1 MPGSAVAQQL
11 RNENLLFAPG
21 AKVAAMPAANS
32 DVLGA
37 VIENVTGK
45 TFTEVIAERLT
56 QPLGMSATVAV
67 KGDEI
72 IVNKASGY
80 KLGFGKPVLF
90 HAPLARNHV
99 PQKLYIHSTLP
110 DMEIWIDAWL
120 HRKALPA
127 TLREA
132 MSNSWRGNS
141 DVPLA
146 ADNRILYASGCVIRQ
161 DQGPYISHGG
171 QNPNFSSCIALRPDQ
186 QIGIVA
192 LANMNSNLILQL
204 CADIDNYLRI
214 GKYADG
220 AGDAITATDTLF
232 VYLTLL
238 LCFWGAVVVVRGAFR
253 VYRAT
258 AHGPGKQ
265 QRLRL
270 RVRDYI
276 IALAF
281 LLGSWPPCS
290 MSHRVYYL
298 QDLTGVLS
306 WYGVHRACWRYRSE
320 LSC

>member
-1 MPGSAVAQQL
+1 
-11 RNENLLFAPG
+11 
-21 AKVAAMPAANS
+21 
-32 DVLGA
+32 
-37 VIENVTGK
+37 
-45 TFTEVIAERLT
+45 
-56 QPLGMSATVAV
+56 
-67 KGDEI
+67 
-72 IVNKASGY
+72 
-80 KLGFGKPVLF
+80 
-90 HAPLARNHV
+90 
-99 PQKLYIHSTLP
+99 
-110 DMEIWIDAWL
+110 MEIWIDARL

-146 ADNRILYASGCVIRQ
+146 ADNRILYASGWFIDQ
-161 DQGPYISHGG
+161 NQGPYISHGG

-238 LCFWGAVVVVRGAFR
+238 LCFGGGGCSARCFPCLSRNGAWPR
-253 VYRAT
+253 
-258 AHGPGKQ
+258 KQ

-276 IALAF
+276 IALAVPG
-281 LLGSWPPCS
+281 LVAAMLYVAPGILSP
-290 MSHRVYYL
+290 
-298 QDLTGVLS
+298 DLTGVLS

>member
-1 MPGSAVAQQL
+1 
-11 RNENLLFAPG
+11 
-21 AKVAAMPAANS
+21 
-32 DVLGA
+32 
-37 VIENVTGK
+37 
-45 TFTEVIAERLT
+45 
-56 QPLGMSATVAV
+56 
-67 KGDEI
+67 
-72 IVNKASGY
+72 
-80 KLGFGKPVLF
+80 
-90 HAPLARNHV
+90 
-99 PQKLYIHSTLP
+99 
-110 DMEIWIDAWL
+110 
-120 HRKALPA
+120 
-127 TLREA
+127 
-132 MSNSWRGNS
+132 
-141 DVPLA
+141 
-146 ADNRILYASGCVIRQ
+146 
-161 DQGPYISHGG
+161 ISHGG

-276 IALAF
+276 IALAVPG
-281 LLGSWPPCS
+281 LVAAMLYVAPGI
-290 MSHRVYYL
+290 
-298 QDLTGVLS
+298 LS
-306 WYGVHRACWRYRSE
+306 PG
-320 LSC
+320 